1 MPSPNGGVKSEFCY
15 RLSDR
20 LHSGSLLW
28 GVCGGPVRGCEVRE
42 GQPSSKT
49 GQLGG
54 DVVKRT
60 KITAELKQRLLEMA
74 RQGMTDP
81 EIAKLLNVSRST
93 VCNQRSRAKI
103 PLATQGDKV
112 GGKLTNAAYERRMKL
127 YERGYTDAA
136 LSVALNIS
144 KPAVCEWRRS
154 NDLPANTGKMVVKAS
169 KMPKPYSWKDA
180 PKGAICGT
188 CAHWEPSKPE
198 SVKCKQCDHRE
209 MWEAV

>member
-1 MPSPNGGVKSEFCY
+1 MC
-15 RLSDR
+15 
-20 LHSGSLLW
+20 
-28 GVCGGPVRGCEVRE
+28 GCEVQE
-42 GQPSSKT
+42 GQPSGKT

-54 DVVKRT
+54 EVVKRT

-74 RQGMTDP
+74 RQGMTDT

-144 KPAVCEWRRS
+144 KPAVCEWRHS
-154 NDLPANTGKMVVKAS
+154 NNLPANTGQRIANAPR
-169 KMPKPYSWKDA
+169 MPKPHSYKPA
-180 PKGAICGT
+180 PKGAMCGT
-188 CAHWEPSKPE
+188 CKHWEPDKPE
-198 SVKCKQCDHRE
+198 NETCKQCDHRE
-209 MWEAV
+209 EWEAV

>member
-1 MPSPNGGVKSEFCY
+1 MC
-15 RLSDR
+15 
-20 LHSGSLLW
+20 
-28 GVCGGPVRGCEVRE
+28 GCEVQE
-42 GQPSSKT
+42 GQPSGKT

-54 DVVKRT
+54 EVVKRT

-103 PLATQGDKV
+103 PLATNGDKI
-112 GGKLTNAAYERRMKL
+112 GSKLSKAGYERRMKL
-127 YERGYTDAA
+127 YGRGYTDAE
-136 LSVALNIS
+136 LSMALNLS
-144 KPAVCEWRRS
+144 KSAVAEWRRS
-154 NDLPANTGKMVVKAS
+154 NDLPANTGKMVAKAPR
-169 KMPKPYSWKDA
+169 MPKPHSWKDA

-188 CAHWEPSKPE
+188 CKYWEPSQPE
-198 SVKCKQCDHRE
+198 PVKCKRCDHRE